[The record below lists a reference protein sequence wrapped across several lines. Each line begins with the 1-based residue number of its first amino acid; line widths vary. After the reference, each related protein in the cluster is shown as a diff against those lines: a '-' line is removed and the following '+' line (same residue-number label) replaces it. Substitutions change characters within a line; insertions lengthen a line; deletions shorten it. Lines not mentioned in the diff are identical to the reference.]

1 MVLGH
6 AMCPTA
12 VAVAA
17 FAAAI
22 DASAAI
28 DAVSTWAYGYAP
40 LEICYISRVG
50 RWQKVNL
57 SMYKRIERMYLC
69 VCVGVFVFVAH
80 YLSLHSDFRSLFF
93 QFFFVSSVLVSGI
106 SNTIANAHETQ
117 SADAREENSL
127 YTCKPI

>member
-28 DAVSTWAYGYAP
+28 DAVST
-40 LEICYISRVG
+40 
-50 RWQKVNL
+50 
-57 SMYKRIERMYLC
+57 
-69 VCVGVFVFVAH
+69 
-80 YLSLHSDFRSLFF
+80 
-93 QFFFVSSVLVSGI
+93 
-106 SNTIANAHETQ
+106 
-117 SADAREENSL
+117 
-127 YTCKPI
+127 